1 MPRPTRYHEKFLVR
15 FTAGTIGRI
24 KRLVGEY
31 GMAELVREAVERELR
46 RRERERHRRD
56 EGHQP

>member
-15 FTAGTIGRI
+15 FTAGTLDRI
-24 KRLVGEY
+24 KRLVGAY
-31 GMAELVREAVERELR
+31 GMAELVREAVEHELS

-56 EGHQP
+56 KAT